1 MLYYKLDKNIN
12 AQKLLEDI
20 NKLLE
25 KNLSIPGENKI
36 LVVSLKTIGTYNG
49 DSLLPKLTYEKN
61 N

>member
-12 AQKLLEDI
+12 GQKLLEDI

-36 LVVSLKTIGTYNG
+36 LVVSIKTIEEYSG

-61 N
+61 Y